1 MDPHRLRRRLAAD
14 VELCRGSPVPL
25 GATVQPDG
33 VNFAVASRYATS
45 VTLLIFSPGE
55 PHAMA
60 EFPLDGRFHRT
71 GEVWHAFLK
80 GLDPG
85 VQYAYR
91 MDRVPNPQ
99 PHLQRFDPRQPLLD
113 PYAQALTGGAGWGMP
128 PRGRRGPR
136 RGLVVHDA
144 FDWGDDE
151 PPRIRSVVV
160 LIGKRCTPS

>member
-25 GATVQPDG
+25 GATVRPDG

-45 VTLLIFSPGE
+45 VALLIFMPGE
-55 PHAMA
+55 QNAMV

-85 VQYAYR
+85 IQYAYR
-91 MDRVPNPQ
+91 MDRAPNPA
-99 PHLQRFDPRQPLLD
+99 PHLQRFDPRRQLLD
-113 PYAQALTGGAGWGMP
+113 PYARALTDGAG
-128 PRGRRGPR
+128 RGIPEGSKYSKA
-136 RGLVVHDA
+136 A
-144 FDWGDDE
+144 FHHTFRTLLPGSSMDFRVASFSY
-151 PPRIRSVVV
+151 P
-160 LIGKRCTPS
+160 

>member
-1 MDPHRLRRRLAAD
+1 MDPHRLHRDLAAH

-25 GATVQPDG
+25 GATVRPDG

-55 PHAMA
+55 QNAMV

-80 GLDPG
+80 GVDPG
-85 VQYAYR
+85 IPYAYR
-91 MDRVPNPQ
+91 MDRVPNPA
-99 PHLQRFDPRQPLLD
+99 PHLQRFDPRRQLLD
-113 PYAQALTGGAGWGMP
+113 PYAQALTDGAGWGLP

-136 RGLVVHDA
+136 RATAALM
-144 FDWGDDE
+144 
-151 PPRIRSVVV
+151 S
-160 LIGKRCTPS
+160 